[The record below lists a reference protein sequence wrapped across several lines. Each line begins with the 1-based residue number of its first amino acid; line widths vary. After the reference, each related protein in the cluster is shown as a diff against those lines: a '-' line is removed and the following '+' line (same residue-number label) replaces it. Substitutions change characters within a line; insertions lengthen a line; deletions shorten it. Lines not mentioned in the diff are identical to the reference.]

1 MDPKEY
7 IENLNALDQE
17 ENLLR
22 RKFQIDFQLGDYY
35 DGLLRLIELFKLKQ
49 GQSQIF
55 FRKKKRFFLAENL
68 GFDSIEEYVRKYNL
82 FNRAMKLRTLSR
94 DMRVELASAW
104 AEILEETGHQVRFL
118 NTKSLNILYIKWGA
132 SYTYKYV

>member
-35 DGLLRLIELFKLKQ
+35 DGLLKLIELFKLKQ
-49 GQSQIF
+49 GWSQIF
-55 FRKKKRFFLAENL
+55 FRNFLFILAE
-68 GFDSIEEYVRKYNL
+68 
-82 FNRAMKLRTLSR
+82 
-94 DMRVELASAW
+94 
-104 AEILEETGHQVRFL
+104 FL
-118 NTKSLNILYIKWGA
+118 YFSG
-132 SYTYKYV
+132 

>member
-1 MDPKEY
+1 MHLIKRK
-7 IENLNALDQE
+7 ISWGENFKLIFNLE
-17 ENLLR
+17 IITMGFWNLLSSLNWN
-22 RKFQIDFQLGDYY
+22 KVSLNFFANKKTEI
-35 DGLLRLIELFKLKQ
+35 LFL
-49 GQSQIF
+49 
-55 FRKKKRFFLAENL
+55 LAENL

-118 NTKSLNILYIKWGA
+118 NALA
-132 SYTYKYV
+132 

>member
-22 RKFQIDFQLGDYY
+22 RKFRIDFQLGDYY
-35 DGLLRLIELFKLKQ
+35 DGLLKLIELFKLKQ
-49 GQSQIF
+49 GWSQFNFSQKNVIF
-55 FRKKKRFFLAENL
+55 IAENL

-104 AEILEETGHQVRFL
+104 AEILEETGHQARFL
-118 NTKSLNILYIKWGA
+118 NANILIHP
-132 SYTYKYV
+132 

>member
-35 DGLLRLIELFKLKQ
+35 DGLLKLIELFKLKQ
-49 GQSQIF
+49 GQFQIF
-55 FRKKKRFFLAENL
+55 FRKNIFFLFLAENL

-118 NTKSLNILYIKWGA
+118 NALA
-132 SYTYKYV
+132 

>member
-1 MDPKEY
+1 MKYRSDHINSIKALDMDPKEY

-35 DGLLRLIELFKLKQ
+35 DGLLKLIELFKLKQ
-49 GQSQIF
+49 GQFHF
-55 FRKKKRFFLAENL
+55 FYQKKHFFLFLAENL

-118 NTKSLNILYIKWGA
+118 I
-132 SYTYKYV
+132 

>member
-35 DGLLRLIELFKLKQ
+35 DGLLKLIELFKLKQ
-49 GQSQIF
+49 GKSQIF
-55 FRKKKRFFLAENL
+55 FQQKIFL
-68 GFDSIEEYVRKYNL
+68 FY
-82 FNRAMKLRTLSR
+82 F
-94 DMRVELASAW
+94 
-104 AEILEETGHQVRFL
+104 
-118 NTKSLNILYIKWGA
+118 
-132 SYTYKYV
+132 

>member
-35 DGLLRLIELFKLKQ
+35 DGLLKLIELFKLRQ
-49 GQSQIF
+49 G
-55 FRKKKRFFLAENL
+55 
-68 GFDSIEEYVRKYNL
+68 
-82 FNRAMKLRTLSR
+82 
-94 DMRVELASAW
+94 
-104 AEILEETGHQVRFL
+104 
-118 NTKSLNILYIKWGA
+118 
-132 SYTYKYV
+132 